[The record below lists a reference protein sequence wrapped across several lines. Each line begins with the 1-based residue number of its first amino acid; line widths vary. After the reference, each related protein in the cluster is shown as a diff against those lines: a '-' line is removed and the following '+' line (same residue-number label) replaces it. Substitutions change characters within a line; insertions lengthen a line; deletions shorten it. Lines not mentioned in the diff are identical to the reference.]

1 MHDQADY
8 KLKMDMIMVFFF
20 SFTALFG
27 IALGLCLSNVYSENS
42 PTTLIV
48 VGVLDAALAGIL
60 NSKALVNLLAVDFM
74 GSKLQQNVKLQMLAF
89 LVVLL
94 DVGVG

>member
-1 MHDQADY
+1 M
-8 KLKMDMIMVFFF
+8 
-20 SFTALFG
+20 
-27 IALGLCLSNVYSENS
+27 YSENS